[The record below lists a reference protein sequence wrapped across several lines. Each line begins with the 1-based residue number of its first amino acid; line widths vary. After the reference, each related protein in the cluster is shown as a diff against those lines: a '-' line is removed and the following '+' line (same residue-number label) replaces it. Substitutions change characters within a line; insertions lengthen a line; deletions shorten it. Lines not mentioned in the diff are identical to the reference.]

1 MNEKKTFFMVLLA
14 MLIVCLAFLLLL
26 VCSLTGCQSNR
37 VDRTILEYQRQI
49 AILEARNSLYEQT
62 VRDCYIEI
70 ADVRTRTESVEGTVD
85 ELIAEFAC
93 YQRAVER
100 MLRYYTD
107 SEAEIENTLNYSGNS
122 NDNTNR

>member
-1 MNEKKTFFMVLLA
+1 MNEKKPLFLALLA
-14 MLIVCLAFLLLL
+14 MLIVCLACLF
-26 VCSLTGCQSNR
+26 VCSLAGCQSNSR
-37 VDRTILEYQRQI
+37 VDDTILEYQRQI

-70 ADVRTRTESVEGTVD
+70 ADVRTRAESVEGTVD

-100 MLRYYTD
+100 MLLYYTD
-107 SEAEIENTLNYSGNS
+107 SEAEIENTLNSS
-122 NDNTNR
+122 NNADDNTNR